1 MYNPIVLGVDVG
13 GSHITAS
20 LVNLE
25 QRSLLSDSFVRRSVN
40 SKADA
45 AAILDAWCQVIEDA
59 YRKYETVPKKIGIA
73 IPGPFDYKN
82 GICLI
87 KEQEKF
93 QSLYK
98 IDVKTELA
106 KRLNIEPSNI
116 KFINDA
122 AGFLQGEVFAGAA
135 INTNNV
141 LGLTL
146 GTGLGS
152 ALYIDGLTSDA
163 ALWNSAFLNGIA
175 EDYLSSGWFVKRYFQ
190 LSGKTVHGVKELVAL
205 GNENLQAT
213 QVFTEFGHNLAE
225 FIIPLIH
232 KFKSEMVIIGGNI
245 SLAFDTFS
253 PELGSVLLSSHV
265 STVVKVAE
273 LKENAALIGA
283 ASCWELSVKP
293 DYPIEI

>member
-1 MYNPIVLGVDVG
+1 MYNPSVLGVDIG

-25 QRSLLSDSFVRRSVN
+25 QRTLISDSFVRISVN

-45 AAILDAWCQVIEDA
+45 AAILNSWSQVIEDA
-59 YRKYETVPKKIGIA
+59 YSGYKSVPKKIGIA
-73 IPGPFDYKN
+73 MPGPFDYHN

-93 QSLYK
+93 QSLYR

-106 KRLNIEPSNI
+106 KRLNITPSNI

-122 AGFLQGEVFAGAA
+122 AAFLQGEVFAGAA
-135 INTNNV
+135 KNTTNV

-152 ALYIDGLTSDA
+152 ALYVNGIATDA
-163 ALWNSAFLNGIA
+163 ALWNSVFLNGIA
-175 EDYLSSGWFVKRYFQ
+175 EDYLSSRWFVKRYFQ
-190 LSGKTVHGVKELVAL
+190 LSGKTVDGVKDLVAL
-205 GNENLQAT
+205 DHENQHAT
-213 QVFTEFGHNLAE
+213 QVFTEFGHNLAQ
-225 FIIPLIH
+225 FVIPLIH
-232 KFKSEMVIIGGNI
+232 KYKSEMVVIGGNI
-245 SLAFDTFS
+245 SLAFNSFS
-253 PELGSVLLSSHV
+253 AEMKSVLLSNHISAII
-265 STVVKVAE
+265 KVAE

-283 ASCWELSVKP
+283 ASCWGLSVKP
-293 DYPIEI
+293 DCSIEI